1 MGSLCRVDASR
12 EITGEA
18 LGVGEEL
25 LSCSFAL
32 QSSQLALFGRRVV
45 PFSMASLASCALA
58 SLKPRGHTG
67 FSWLPISAASLRGD
81 LFMLHSKALTSQYF
95 NIQKLTKC

>member
-1 MGSLCRVDASR
+1 MGSLCRADTSR

-32 QSSQLALFGRRVV
+32 QSSQLALFGRRAV

-58 SLKPRGHTG
+58 SLKPCGHTG
-67 FSWLPISAASLRGD
+67 FLWLPISAASLRGD
-81 LFMLHSKALTSQYF
+81 LL
-95 NIQKLTKC
+95 C

>member
-1 MGSLCRVDASR
+1 MGSLCWTDASR

-25 LSCSFAL
+25 LSCNLAL
-32 QSSQLALFGRRVV
+32 QSSQLALFSRRAV

-58 SLKPRGHTG
+58 SLKSCGHTG
-67 FSWLPISAASLRGD
+67 FS
-81 LFMLHSKALTSQYF
+81 
-95 NIQKLTKC
+95 

>member
-1 MGSLCRVDASR
+1 MREEDASR

-25 LSCSFAL
+25 PSRNFAL
-32 QSSQLALFGRRVV
+32 LCRRAE

-58 SLKPRGHTG
+58 SLKPCGHTG
-67 FSWLPISAASLRGD
+67 FSRLPISAASL
-81 LFMLHSKALTSQYF
+81 
-95 NIQKLTKC
+95 